1 MTSSDE
7 ARKNTGSK
15 LYVVLISM
23 VAAFG
28 GLLFGF
34 DTAVI
39 SGVIPYI
46 EKYFVLSGTQTGW
59 IVSSLLFGCIIGV
72 LFTGAPSDRFG
83 RKVVLSSAALL
94 FFISAIGAA
103 LAQST
108 LILILFR
115 LIGGVAVGSAS
126 VISPMYIAE
135 ISPAKKRGRLVALNQ
150 LTIVIGILL
159 AFISNSL
166 IAGHGENSWR
176 WMLCVM
182 ALPAILLFI
191 ALYFI
196 PESPR
201 WLMQKSNSKEA
212 FRVLQIINGTDI
224 AKMEIAAMEQPLNAD
239 LSTTFKDV
247 FSPKHRKVI
256 FIGIGLCVFQQ
267 FTGINIIMYYAPLIF
282 EKAGL
287 SINAAIFQTVS
298 IGLINLIFTII
309 AMRLIDRIG
318 RKPLLL
324 IGSFVMAIALFM
336 LSWTFFN
343 TAVSSFLRI
352 VFILVF
358 IGAFALTWG
367 PVMWVLVSEIF
378 PNRVRG
384 KAMSVAVVFLWAS
397 NFLITLLFPI
407 FLEKIGGG
415 NTFVFYGIIVALSF
429 IFTLKYVPETKGK
442 ELEEIRI

>member
-1 MTSSDE
+1 M
-7 ARKNTGSK
+7 
-15 LYVVLISM
+15 
-23 VAAFG
+23 
-28 GLLFGF
+28 
-34 DTAVI
+34 
-39 SGVIPYI
+39 
-46 EKYFVLSGTQTGW
+46 
-59 IVSSLLFGCIIGV
+59 
-72 LFTGAPSDRFG
+72 
-83 RKVVLSSAALL
+83 L